1 MENSSEQKVSTQ
13 HSNYEFKP
21 DFGAALER
29 EVNNEHPSPSESV
42 DTDIADSFGS
52 WREWD

>member
-1 MENSSEQKVSTQ
+1 MENSSMQKITNQ

-29 EVNNEHPSPSESV
+29 EVNNELPATSESV
-42 DTDIADSFGS
+42 KTDLSDSFGS
-52 WREWD
+52 WYEWD